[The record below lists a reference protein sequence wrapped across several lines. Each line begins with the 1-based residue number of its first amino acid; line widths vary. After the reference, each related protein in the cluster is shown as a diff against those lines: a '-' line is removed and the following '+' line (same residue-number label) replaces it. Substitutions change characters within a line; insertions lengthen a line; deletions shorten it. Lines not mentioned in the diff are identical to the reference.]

1 MLSRK
6 VFVFW
11 PACSLVSVPWRL
23 AVSGRRQVVAL
34 CEALEGVAVRCD
46 TNEWSLSLSL
56 RCLCSAL

>member
-1 MLSRK
+1 M
-6 VFVFW
+6 FW